1 MYDTWWVYAGFEHSV
16 AKFVTDSIFRI
27 PTPLPEVGMI
37 LGLGVAHP
45 STSSP
50 ASCKEMGITGI
61 VALAEWLR
69 RVPAKYMGFPRK
81 SSNLLGDGKMN
92 IAATFLFQ
100 SSKSYFTVFVLLK
113 NSE

>member
-16 AKFVTDSIFRI
+16 AKFVTDSIFII

-81 SSNLLGDGKMN
+81 SSNLLGDGYYRSDASLFVSATYTFTSS
-92 IAATFLFQ
+92 IAT
-100 SSKSYFTVFVLLK
+100 
-113 NSE
+113 